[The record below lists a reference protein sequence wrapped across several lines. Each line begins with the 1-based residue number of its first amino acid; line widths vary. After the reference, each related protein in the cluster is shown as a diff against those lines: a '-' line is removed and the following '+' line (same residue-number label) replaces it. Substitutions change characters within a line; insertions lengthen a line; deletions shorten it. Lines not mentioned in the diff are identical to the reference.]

1 MKKLLSLSLQS
12 VMLFSAFSLKA
23 EVHAFGL
30 AGDKKNA
37 AALKIKLKH
46 CTNPQAFFKEKPKAD
61 AAYIAL
67 TGLLCSWNDLPALM
81 TAAGVTAEL
90 AAEVLK
96 FQKIWKEVDKGIFSE
111 VPSLSDYQKLG
122 LAKDEYFRDNAPDAP
137 ALTLEPGLALE
148 DSLKSD
154 KFTLAQ
160 KKNLYYILKLFDE
173 DLIDANI
180 SSFSQKIFKE
190 GPNAPL
196 SSEMFNN
203 LVELEVDYQKNPPR
217 RPEQGMNQ
225 RVREKFRKSPLLSF
239 GDSLAFSEDLSDEQK
254 EKLLIGSEKEILTR
268 LGKLEDK
275 KLQEKIIKESVQQM
289 RDSVKSTFAPAE

>member
-12 VMLFSAFSLKA
+12 VMLFSALSLKA
-23 EVHAFGL
+23 QSHAFGL

-37 AALKIKLKH
+37 ATLKSKLKH
-46 CTNPQAFFKEKPKAD
+46 CSNPQEFFKSKPKAD
-61 AAYIAL
+61 PAYIAL
-67 TGLLCSWNDLPALM
+67 ISLLCSWNDLPAIL
-81 TAAGVTAEL
+81 TAAGIQPEL

-122 LAKDEYFRDNAPDAP
+122 LAKDEYFKDNAPDAP
-137 ALTLEPGLALE
+137 ALTLEQGLALE

-154 KFTLAQ
+154 KLTLAQ

-173 DLIDANI
+173 DLVDANI
-180 SSFSQKIFKE
+180 SSFSQKIFE
-190 GPNAPL
+190 QGPDAPL
-196 SSEMFNN
+196 SAEIFNN
-203 LVELEVDYQKNPPR
+203 LVELEVEYQNDKPV
-217 RPEQGMNQ
+217 RPEHNMHKT
-225 RVREKFRKSPLLSF
+225 VREKFRKSPLLSY
-239 GDSLAFSEDLSDEQK
+239 GDALAFSEVLTDDQK

-268 LGKLEDK
+268 VGKLKDK

-289 RDSVKSTFAPAE
+289 RASVKSTFAPEE